1 MSAFEIT
8 LYTKRGG
15 RMTKSI
21 SLVDGKLHSDP
32 AACAMSEG
40 TARRVELDGVLPL
53 AELIK
58 RLKRNEALGLGVLRS
73 DPPDEVKVTTRTKL
87 EQMNGAVPPG
97 MIARTH
103 DDIVY
108 REKQRA
114 FALLDFD
121 TKGMPP
127 EVAAKIKEAGGFFEA
142 LITVS
147 PSLRGAARVTRAS
160 TSDDQARFGRQIH
173 ANKKRTFVEPVKAF
187 RALNPG
193 EKKPPAEPGARGEA
207 FGRNLPTHANA
218 VPAINLF

>member
-1 MSAFEIT
+1 MFRRGRCHECLRNHA
-8 LYTKRGG
+8 LY
-15 RMTKSI
+15 
-21 SLVDGKLHSDP
+21 
-32 AACAMSEG
+32 E
-40 TARRVELDGVLPL
+40 ARRAD
-53 AELIK
+53 
-58 RLKRNEALGLGVLRS
+58 
-73 DPPDEVKVTTRTKL
+73 DEVHFARRKVTTRTKL

-173 ANKKRTFVEPVKAF
+173 ANKKRTFV
-187 RALNPG
+187 
-193 EKKPPAEPGARGEA
+193 
-207 FGRNLPTHANA
+207 
-218 VPAINLF
+218 